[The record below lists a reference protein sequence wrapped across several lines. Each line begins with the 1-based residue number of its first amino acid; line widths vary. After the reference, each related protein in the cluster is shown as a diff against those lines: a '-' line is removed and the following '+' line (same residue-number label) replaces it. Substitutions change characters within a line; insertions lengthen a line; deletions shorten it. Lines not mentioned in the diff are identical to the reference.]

1 MKKLLCKLF
10 GHKHGKYFFCKRC
23 GEKIEKGTIGFDQS
37 QGGRG

>member
-1 MKKLLCKLF
+1 MKLLCKLF
-10 GHKHGKYFFCKRC
+10 GHKIGKGFFCKRC

>member
-1 MKKLLCKLF
+1 MKKILCKLF
-10 GHKHGKYFFCKRC
+10 RHKKGKGFFCTRC